1 MGMQPRNLDE
11 TRERVGERSRPRVC
25 AAFDRPGQVAGLL
38 IGVPPESRQPWE
50 TAGVVSVLEREI
62 FSEAEAA
69 RLLRVSQSTL
79 HYWLEGGERRGRS
92 YKPVLRTEPHG
103 TRSVTWAEFV
113 EAGLLREYRRT
124 HGVPMDELRAFI
136 ALLREKFGVPYP
148 LADRRPYVAGRKLVL
163 EAQTAAGLDPEYCLV
178 AVVGDQLL
186 LTPPSA
192 AFVERVTWEG
202 DVASG
207 WRPDSDPQ
215 SPVLISPDVRFGRPS
230 IKGISTEAIW
240 EQDDAGSDVE
250 EIAEMYQLDVHDVR
264 WALAYE
270 NSQRAA

>member
-1 MGMQPRNLDE
+1 M
-11 TRERVGERSRPRVC
+11 
-25 AAFDRPGQVAGLL
+25 
-38 IGVPPESRQPWE
+38 
-50 TAGVVSVLEREI
+50 VSVPEREV

-69 RLLRVSQSTL
+69 RLLRAAPSTL

-92 YKPVLRTEPHG
+92 YKPVLRTESRAAR
-103 TRSVTWAEFV
+103 TVTWAEFV
-113 EAGLLREYRRT
+113 EAGLLREYRGT
-124 HGVPMDELRAFI
+124 HGVPMVELRAFI
-136 ALLREKFGVPYP
+136 DLLREQFGVPHP

-163 EAQTAAGLDPEYCLV
+163 ETQVAAGLDPDYCLV

-192 AFVERVTWEG
+192 AFVERVTWDG
-202 DVASG
+202 DVATG
-207 WRPDSDPQ
+207 WRPDSDHQ
-215 SPVLISPDVRFGRPS
+215 SPVRISPDVRFGRPS

-240 EQDDAGSDVE
+240 EQDDAESDVE
-250 EIAEMYQLDVHDVR
+250 EIAEMYQLEVHDVR